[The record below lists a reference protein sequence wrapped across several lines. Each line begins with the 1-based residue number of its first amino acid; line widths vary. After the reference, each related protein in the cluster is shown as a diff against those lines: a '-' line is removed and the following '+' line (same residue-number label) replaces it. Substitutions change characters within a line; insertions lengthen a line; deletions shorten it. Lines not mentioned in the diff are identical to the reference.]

1 MENNNNIS
9 NGATNQVSE
18 FDKVF
23 TNEIIKYGKITLL
36 GAIPLCF
43 IPVLYLWFR
52 YGAVPEIKT
61 ILTGWFLIASVYGA
75 EYIVTPISYF
85 PVLGISGTYMAFL
98 SGNIANMR
106 VPCALVAQEAVG
118 AEAGTPEGDIVATI
132 GMAGSIITNI
142 VILTI
147 AVFGGN
153 ALFNYFPP
161 TVIKAFDY
169 VLPAIFGG
177 LFSLFAVKFP
187 KYGIFAIGIA
197 AFLLGIVKV
206 IPTILLVPIC
216 VFSTIGFS
224 YISYK
229 KKNY

>member
-1 MENNNNIS
+1 MENNNIA
-9 NGATNQVSE
+9 NGSTNQADH

-23 TNEIIKYGKITLL
+23 TQEIIKFGKITLL

-43 IPVLYLWFR
+43 LPVLYLWFR
-52 YGAVPEIKT
+52 YGAVPEVKT
-61 ILTGWFLIASVYGA
+61 ILTGWFMIASIYGA

-85 PVLGISGTYMAFL
+85 PVLGVSGTYMAFL

-118 AEAGTPEGDIVATI
+118 VEGGTAEGEVVATI

-142 VILTI
+142 IVLTI
-147 AVFGGN
+147 AVIGGN
-153 ALFNYFPP
+153 VLFSYFPP
-161 TVIKAFDY
+161 SVIKAFDF
-169 VLPAIFGG
+169 VLPAIFGA

-187 KYGIFAIGIA
+187 KYGVFGIGIA

-206 IPTILLVPIC
+206 IPTILLVPMC
-216 VFSTIGFS
+216 VFSTIGFA
-224 YISYK
+224 YTSYK
-229 KKNY
+229 KKNK